1 MRNKILKFSLFIV
14 TILTFSVFISC
25 IEVVAANSLSKYML
39 VNFKTKSST
48 INTNYTEDVTGR
60 GGYLN
65 GTYGADALYLGSSD
79 DSSTIKF
86 KMAGVVGWVNVN
98 DVEIV
103 NMDTEDDYKNYS
115 TSYYTVKDGIIVH
128 KIANAIKS
136 AGYSSVS
143 IGKNNIGLSEGVNY
157 LSYDGHYFYED
168 SLAGYKHM
176 VDDSNSNNFSNAIN
190 AGSPYYNYYQYLS
203 HRSITN
209 YTNNDIANYISMLG
223 YDSKVTSYDG
233 LNDRKNESQL
243 FGEDTSFINNQN
255 TFGANAIM
263 MFGVAI
269 NESAYGR
276 SRIAVTK
283 NNLFGHNAYDLT
295 PGASASGYTDVSQS
309 IWAHARYFVSEGYM
323 DPKDYAGR
331 YNGGHFGDK
340 ASGFNIKYAS
350 DPYWGEKN
358 AQYYFNFDKMFGYQD
373 YGNYKIGIK
382 TSYTSYSIRKDPNV
396 ASSVIYTTGTTN
408 NYPVIIIESVTGSN
422 VNGNNIWYKIQAD
435 PVLNADRSAFV
446 QDYGYYS
453 YEDNYA
459 YIHSSAINVILEEGK
474 AYINESYVITF
485 DGNGGKFDN
494 GAEVK
499 KVSISS
505 GEIANIDIP
514 KKEGFE
520 FVSWDSEIKKA
531 TEDKTYKA
539 IWKDVRSYK
548 ITFDCDGGKFD
559 DGKSSKEMVYSYNEK
574 VTISDP
580 TKEGYI
586 FVGWSSDLENATSN
600 KTYKALWEKIITYKI
615 TFDAGSGIF
624 SDSKNKIVQTLK
636 KGEMPSVDDPTR
648 EGYTFEGWDS
658 AIESASCDKVYTAKW
673 KEIVLEK
680 IEREEKKGNFYF
692 SYLDVKN
699 NKLILQGYQTIIG
712 IQNDLTTNIKYRID
726 FVNVD
731 TSEVISQDAS
741 RITNKVD
748 IPKLVYSPDGNDYT
762 YSWFNA
768 NINTDN
774 LPVGNYK
781 MYVIAYTDKYF
792 SKALVNNKIYA
803 NQVTNY
809 KGSKNDVVIRNNY
822 NSADSYVEL
831 FVRDETLAVKNSS
844 YIYNQYDKFVK
855 LSFVDNKL
863 YIRGTSYSYGMDLS
877 KDKNISRKI
886 IFENV
891 DTFKKYTFDVG
902 SIINGDYDVYLPV
915 DDNLDKTRAWY
926 DTKLD
931 VSKLAK
937 GKYVIYVTTTSN
949 ITDISELNEKL
960 GRSLSGVTAEIN
972 NKNYSLN
979 VNKSRGNRIE
989 LIVK

>member
-1 MRNKILKFSLFIV
+1 MRNKILKFGLLLS
-14 TILTFSVFISC
+14 TILTFSVFVSC
-25 IEVVAANSLSKYML
+25 VKIVAANTLSKYML

-48 INTNYTEDVTGR
+48 INTYYTEDVTGR
-60 GGYLN
+60 SGYLN
-65 GTYGADALYLGSSD
+65 GTYGADAIYLGSSSD
-79 DSSTIKF
+79 GNSIKF
-86 KMAGVVGWVNVN
+86 KMSGVVGWVNSS
-98 DVEIV
+98 DVEV
-103 NMDTEDDYKNYS
+103 VSMDTDDDYKSYS
-115 TSYYTVKDGIIVH
+115 TSYYTVKDGIIIH
-128 KIANAIKS
+128 RIASSIHDAS
-136 AGYSSVS
+136 YSGVS
-143 IGKNNIGLSEGVNY
+143 IGKNNVGLSEGVNY

-168 SLAGYKHM
+168 SLIGYKNM
-176 VDDSNSNNFSNAIN
+176 VDDYNNNSSSNAVN

-203 HRSITN
+203 HRSISN

-223 YDSKVTSYDG
+223 YNSKVTSLDG
-233 LNDRKNESQL
+233 LSDRKNESQL
-243 FGEDTSFINNQN
+243 YGEDTAFINNQN

-276 SRIAVTK
+276 SNIAVTK

-323 DPKDYAGR
+323 DPKDYGGR

-340 ASGFNIKYAS
+340 SSGFNIKYAS

-373 YGNYKIGIK
+373 YGHYKIGIK
-382 TSYTSYSIRKDPNV
+382 TSYTSYSIRKEPNI
-396 ASSVIYTTGTTN
+396 ASSVIYSTGTTN

-422 VNGNNIWYKIQAD
+422 VNGNNLWYKIQAD

-459 YIHSSAINVILEEGK
+459 YIHSSAIDVIMEDGK
-474 AYINESYVITF
+474 SYINESYVITF
-485 DGNGGKFDN
+485 DSDGGKFNSGDS
-494 GAEVK
+494 VK
-499 KVSISS
+499 KVTVSS
-505 GEIANIDIP
+505 GEVASIDTP
-514 KKEGFE
+514 KKDGFE

-531 TEDKTYKA
+531 TQDKTYKA
-539 IWKDVRSYK
+539 VWKDVRSYK
-548 ITFDCDGGKFD
+548 IVFDCDGGTFD
-559 DGKSSKEMVYSYNEK
+559 DGDTSKTLVFSHNEK
-574 VTISDP
+574 VNISDP
-580 TKEGYI
+580 TREGYTFI
-586 FVGWSSDLENATSN
+586 GWSSELENAISN
-600 KTYKALWEKIITYKI
+600 KTYKALWEKVITYKI
-615 TFDAGSGIF
+615 TFDAGSGKF
-624 SDSKNKIVQTLK
+624 SDSSNKIVQTLK
-636 KGEMPSVDDPTR
+636 KGEMPSVSNPTR
-648 EGYTFEGWDS
+648 VGYIFDGWDTTIVA
-658 AIESASCDKVYTAKW
+658 AIGDKVYTAKW
-673 KEIVLEK
+673 KELSEETVK
-680 IEREEKKGNFYF
+680 KEEKKGNFYF
-692 SYLDVKN
+692 SYLNVKN
-699 NKLILQGYQTIIG
+699 NKLMLQGYQTIIG
-712 IQNDLTTNIKYRID
+712 IQNNLTTNIKYKID

-731 TSEVISQDAS
+731 TLDIVSQDAI

-768 NINTDN
+768 DINIDN

-781 MYVIAYTDKYF
+781 MYVTAYTDRYY

-803 NQVTNY
+803 SQATNF
-809 KGSKNDVVIRNNY
+809 KSDKRTAVIRNNY

-831 FVRDETLAVKNSS
+831 FVRDENLASKNGS

-855 LSFVDNKL
+855 LSFVDSKL

-877 KDKNISRKI
+877 KDKKVSRKI

-891 DTFKKYTFDVG
+891 DNFEKYTFDVG
-902 SIINGDYDVYLPV
+902 SITNGDYEVFLPV

-931 VSKLAK
+931 ISKLPK

-960 GRSLSGVTAEIN
+960 GRSLSGVGAKIN
-972 NKNYSLN
+972 NKNYSFN
-979 VNKSRGNRIE
+979 INKSRGNRIE
-989 LIVK
+989 LIVQ